1 MLNWIVFIIAAI
13 ALLSISSIS
22 SAKLKKLKND
32 EEGFLLGGRSIG
44 PFVGAMTLMAAGYS
58 GWIFIG
64 SSGTTY
70 IYGTIEILAQFFFAL
85 AITFVTL
92 FFSGFLR
99 KRAEEYGGL
108 TIPESI
114 SASHDGSE
122 IMKRV
127 VHFIAGAAT
136 FVFLSIFII
145 GQIRAVGYV
154 ASQWLNISEELAA
167 ILLILIIMIFTMQG
181 GLLAIAFTDSF
192 MAVGMLIGALI
203 ILGTIVS
210 DVSIFE
216 LIRNVGE
223 MNPELANP
231 TTSAPYGDSRYGIY
245 LMIPYTF
252 LFATTLP
259 YISVKFL
266 GFKRD
271 IKTHVAALYTIPVG
285 IILTTIPLAGLYVF
299 YKQPNLANPDT
310 AMPVFL
316 NTYLHPTVSSIITLF
331 ILFAMLST
339 IGAVIQSLSSALSHD
354 MYISIAGKGKYK
366 NPLIDRVAVI
376 IVGIFAI
383 CLTFLAPDGLL
394 GQIAIIGTG
403 GLISMFVGP
412 IIVSAFIK
420 GDIKVCLISMIVGL
434 VSNIIFTF
442 ASNLGWVEIPILAAL
457 CNSVVYFTMSFI
469 SNGYKLKPTN
479 LKTEN
484 I

>member
-13 ALLSISSIS
+13 ALISISSIS
-22 SAKLKKLKND
+22 RAKLKKLKDN
-32 EEGFLLGGRSIG
+32 EENFLLGGRSIG

-70 IYGTIEILAQFFFAL
+70 VYGTIEILAQFFFAL

-114 SASHDGSE
+114 SASHDGSQTQ
-122 IMKRV
+122 KRI
-127 VHFIAGAAT
+127 VHFLAGAAT

-145 GQIRAVGYV
+145 GQVRAVGYV

-167 ILLILIIMIFTMQG
+167 ILLIFIIMIFTMQG

-192 MAVGMLIGALI
+192 MAVGMVIGALI
-203 ILGTIVS
+203 IFGTIIS
-210 DVSIFE
+210 DVSFVE
-216 LIRNVGE
+216 LLKSVDKI
-223 MNPELANP
+223 NPELVNP
-231 TTSAPYGDSRYGIY
+231 TTSTPYGKSRYGIY
-245 LMIPYTF
+245 LMLPYTF
-252 LFATTLP
+252 LFTTTLP
-259 YISVKFL
+259 YISIKFL

-339 IGAVIQSLSSALSHD
+339 IGAVIQSLSASLSHD
-354 MYISIAGKGKYK
+354 MYMSITNKKGAK
-366 NPLIDRVAVI
+366 NPLIDRLAVPVVAV
-376 IVGIFAI
+376 FAI

-412 IIVSAFIK
+412 IVVSALIK
-420 GDIKVCLISMIVGL
+420 SNITICLISMIVGL
-434 VSNIIFTF
+434 ASNLIFTF
-442 ASNLGWVEIPILAAL
+442 GTNLGWVEIPILAAA
-457 CNSVVYFTMSFI
+457 CNSLVYFVLSFI
-469 SNGYKLKPTN
+469 SNGYKLKPDN
-479 LKTEN
+479 LKTKS